1 MAGRRPKPTKLKLLA
16 GNPGG
21 RKLNENEPE
30 PTSFATCP
38 DWLTGEAREEWTRTA
53 GELEQLGLLTGLD
66 QTALAAYCS
75 SFKRWR
81 HAERQIESSG
91 LVVSAPS
98 GYPVQSPWVSISNTA
113 LDQMRK
119 YLTEFGMSP
128 AARSKVNATPK
139 KVDGSLEDFL
149 SGRYTRRTGTSDGLD

>member
-1 MAGRRPKPTKLKLLA
+1 MGRRPKPTRLKVLA

-21 RKLNENEPE
+21 RKLNQNEPE

-38 DWLTGEAREEWTRTA
+38 DWLTGEAREEWARIA
-53 GELEQLGLLTGLD
+53 GELEQLGLLTAID

-81 HAERQIESSG
+81 HAERQIEAGG

-119 YLTEFGMSP
+119 FLIEFGMTPSS
-128 AARSKVNATPK
+128 RSKVNAAPK
-139 KVDGSLEDFL
+139 DKNDPLEDFL
-149 SGRYTRRTGTSDGLD
+149 NGHYNRRNGTNDHLD